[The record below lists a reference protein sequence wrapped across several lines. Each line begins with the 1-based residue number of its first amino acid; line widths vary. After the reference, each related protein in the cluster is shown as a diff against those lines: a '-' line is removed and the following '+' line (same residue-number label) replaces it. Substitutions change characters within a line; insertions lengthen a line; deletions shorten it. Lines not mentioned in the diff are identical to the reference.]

1 VKIDLRYGLVLLCF
15 LLSGFAALL
24 YETAWAREF
33 AFLFG
38 TSELAVLSVLAA
50 YMAGL
55 AGGAAVAA
63 RFVSRVRRP
72 VLVYGLLELG
82 IAASALAVP
91 AAIRAALW
99 LQAAVLGGRATPP
112 DEVSAAGGLFYVIC
126 AFAILIVP
134 TGFMGATLPLLARH
148 AVRREEE
155 IGRRVGA
162 LYAINTAGAVAG
174 TLATGFVL
182 LPALG
187 LRYTVYIGAATN
199 ALVFAAAALLA
210 RGVPLLEAA
219 PASLQRARFHW
230 VLPLV
235 ALSGVAS
242 FTYEVIWMRLLGYL
256 LGGSIQSFA
265 TMLASFLLG
274 IALGSAVAARL
285 ARDPMRAGHGF
296 ALAQIGAAGLS
307 LLAFGAADRLPD
319 LARALDAGRAGSQT
333 ANALIAILGLLPGT
347 LCIGAVFPFAVRLVA
362 RGSGDAAPA
371 SARVYAWSTLGA
383 ISGALLSGYVL
394 LPALRFAGA
403 MGAAAALNLVL
414 ALVVAYLL
422 RPRLRVAGVVA
433 AAGLVLLLLLPPA
446 TPWNVLR
453 YRALGD
459 QGWDGDVTYYGVG
472 RSSTVL
478 LFDQRTDWRLTTNGL
493 PESEI
498 DRAQPAPNQ
507 HPTSRWLAMLPVL
520 LRPEARSLLVIGL
533 GGGLTVEAAPS
544 ALESIHVIEL
554 EPEVV
559 RAHERLAELR
569 GSSPLADP
577 RVKLVLN
584 DARGALL
591 LTDARFDAIVSQ
603 PSHPWTVG
611 ASHLYTREFFE
622 LVADRLEPGGVFVQW
637 IGLAYVDAALLRSL
651 VATLLD
657 VFPHVTLFQPSQGAV
672 LFAASD
678 APFDPLRD
686 AARALARAPQDYARF
701 GLRVLED
708 VAAGWVLDTA
718 DAQRFAAGARIN
730 TDDHNQL
737 ATRSA
742 GLGANALAGAGGNR
756 ILLRHE
762 PLQSVDAA
770 LQWPYLVRQLAGKRE
785 TARAVRLASGLEDPV
800 ERMLALGWARS
811 ASDPRRA
818 AQHFRRA
825 LERDPAAQS
834 ARFGLLRVQRRGVE
848 SGMPVYLELAE
859 PLEGAAA
866 AVVSGWRHAVSQDWT
881 ALRALEPALAAADVR
896 DAAYPDALR
905 LRVQWRNAQDDP
917 ALRAQAVAIATELI
931 RRGRLA
937 PEDAIVAAQAFAAA
951 GQRDQALQLL
961 DFLSRMAR
969 DRRAARAALALL
981 QEVTP
986 EAEAARWEGLRG
998 RLARA
1003 AE

>member
-1 VKIDLRYGLVLLCF
+1 MAIDLRFGLILLCF

-55 AGGAAVAA
+55 AGGAAAAA
-63 RFVSRVRRP
+63 RLVSRIRRP

-91 AAIRAALW
+91 AAIRASLW
-99 LQAAVLGGRATPP
+99 LQAAALGGRATPP
-112 DEVSAAGGLFYVIC
+112 DEASATGGLFYVAC

-134 TGFMGATLPLLARH
+134 TGLMGATLPLLARH

-155 IGRRVGA
+155 IGRRVGV

-187 LRYTVYIGAATN
+187 LRLTVYIGAATN
-199 ALVFAAAALLA
+199 ALVFCAAALLA
-210 RGVPLLEAA
+210 RGVPLLDAA
-219 PASLQRARFHW
+219 PVSLRRARFHW

-235 ALSGVAS
+235 ALSGAAS

-285 ARDPMRAGHGF
+285 ARDPARAGRGF
-296 ALAQIGAAGLS
+296 ALAQIGAAALS
-307 LLAFGAADRLPD
+307 LLAFGAADHLPD
-319 LARALDAGRAGSQT
+319 LARALDAGRSGSQA
-333 ANALIAILGLLPGT
+333 ANALIAVLGLLPGT

-362 RGSGDAAPA
+362 RDTADAAPA

-383 ISGALLSGYVL
+383 IGGALLSGYAL
-394 LPALRFAGA
+394 LPALRFTGA
-403 MGAAAALNLVL
+403 MCAAAALNLLL
-414 ALVVAYLL
+414 ALAAACLARPALRGVGAVA
-422 RPRLRVAGVVA
+422 VAGLA
-433 AAGLVLLLLLPPA
+433 LLLLLPPA

-453 YRALGD
+453 YRAIGD
-459 QGWDGDVTYYGVG
+459 AGWDGDVTYYGVG

-498 DRAQPAPNQ
+498 DRAQPAPNR
-507 HPTSRWLAMLPVL
+507 HLTSRWLALLPVL
-520 LRPEARSLLVIGL
+520 LRPEARSMLVVGL
-533 GGGLTVEAAPS
+533 GGGLTLEAAPS
-544 ALESIHVIEL
+544 TLESIHVIEL

-569 GSSPLADP
+569 GFSPLADP
-577 RVKLVLN
+577 RVQLVLN

-611 ASHLYTREFFE
+611 ASHLYTREFFT
-622 LVADRLEPGGVFVQW
+622 LVSDHLEPGGIFVQW
-637 IGLAYVDAALLRSL
+637 IGLSYVDAALLRSL
-651 VATLLD
+651 VATLLE
-657 VFPHVTLFQPSQGAV
+657 VFPYVTLFQPAQGAV
-672 LFAASD
+672 LFAASN
-678 APFDPLRD
+678 APFDPLETS
-686 AARALARAPQDYARF
+686 AQALRRAPEDFARF

-708 VAAGWVLDTA
+708 FAAGWVLDSP
-718 DAQRFAAGARIN
+718 DARRFAANARIN
-730 TDDHNQL
+730 TDDRNQL

-742 GLGANALAGAGGNR
+742 GLGQNSLAGPAGSR
-756 ILLRHE
+756 LLLRYQ
-762 PLQSVDAA
+762 PLLSRDTG
-770 LQWPYLVRQLAGKRE
+770 LQMPYLVRHLVGKR
-785 TARAVRLASGLEDPV
+785 APGRAVHLASNLEDSF

-818 AQHFRRA
+818 AEHFRRA
-825 LERDPAAQS
+825 LRRDPTAQS

-848 SGMPVYLELAE
+848 SGAARYLELAE
-859 PLEGAAA
+859 PLDGAAA
-866 AVVSGWRHAVSQDWT
+866 AVVAGWRHAAAGDWQ
-881 ALRALEPALAAADVR
+881 ALRALEPALAAAELR
-896 DAAYPDALR
+896 DPAYRDALR
-905 LRVQWRNAQDDP
+905 LRVQWRNAGGDP
-917 ALRAQAVAIATELI
+917 ALHAQALEIATEML
-931 RRGRLA
+931 RGELT
-937 PEDAIVAAQAFAAA
+937 PGDAAVAAEAFAAA
-951 GQRDQALQLL
+951 GQRVQALQLL
-961 DFLSRMAR
+961 DLLSRMGGNR
-969 DRRAARAALALL
+969 GAARAGVALL
-981 QEVTP
+981 DTLVP
-986 EAEAARWEGLRG
+986 EAEAAQWAALRK
-998 RLARA
+998 RLQRRA
-1003 AE
+1003 E